1 MLTITF
7 EQAIP
12 GLLDR
17 EGGRSDDPH
26 DSGKATKYGISLA
39 FLEDNKIDLTGDGI
53 IDERDIETL
62 TLDQAKAIYK
72 EHFWD
77 WLKCEDLPGTLALM
91 VFDFGVNAGRYRA
104 ARFLQVAVRKAQ
116 IYYGHIKQEE
126 LIKIDGIIGP
136 KTLFYADALFIRG
149 ESELLAG
156 FMSKILFH
164 YPSCKTWWKHGA
176 GWIRRWGKTMAEVA
190 EGHKRYRSGA

>member
-7 EQAIP
+7 DQAIP
-12 GLLDR
+12 GLLER

-26 DSGKATKYGISLA
+26 DSGKATKYGISLK

-53 IDERDIETL
+53 VDERDIEAL
-62 TLDQAKAIYK
+62 TLEQAKAIYK

-104 ARFLQVAVRKAQ
+104 ARFLQVALLRLQQASNYIDSDSYLKV
-116 IYYGHIKQEE
+116 
-126 LIKIDGIIGP
+126 DGIIGP
-136 KTLFYADALFIRG
+136 KTIHVVTWFNH
-149 ESELLAG
+149 AG
-156 FMSKILFH
+156 AGQLVAAYMSKILYH
-164 YPSCKTWWKHGA
+164 YPACKTWKHHGA
-176 GWIRRWGKTMAEVA
+176 GWIRRWGKTMKEVSET
-190 EGHKRYRSGA
+190 EGGA

>member
-1 MLTITF
+1 MLTVTF

-26 DSGKATKYGISLA
+26 DSGRATKYGISLA

-53 IDERDIETL
+53 VDERDIEAL

-77 WLKCEDLPGTLALM
+77 WLKCEELPSALALM

-104 ARFLQVAVRKAQ
+104 ARFLQVAVHRLQAAVGYEPQ
-116 IYYGHIKQEE
+116 YRIKV
-126 LIKIDGIIGP
+126 DGVIGP
-136 KTLFYADALFIRG
+136 RTLHDTWMMMSDYPVRLTAALI
-149 ESELLAG
+149 
-156 FMSKILFH
+156 SKILFH
-164 YPSCKTWWKHGA
+164 YPACKTWWKHGA
-176 GWIRRWGKTMAEVA
+176 GWTRRWGKTMKEVSET
-190 EGHKRYRSGA
+190 EGGV